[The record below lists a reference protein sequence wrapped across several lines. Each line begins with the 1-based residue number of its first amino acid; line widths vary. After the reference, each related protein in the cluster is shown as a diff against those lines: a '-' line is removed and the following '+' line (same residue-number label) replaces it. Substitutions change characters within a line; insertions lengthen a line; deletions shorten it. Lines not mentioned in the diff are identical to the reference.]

1 MSKTDGVTRAKQ
13 AELWFKLVC
22 LFIEYLFFSL
32 LHSGSWFIIADKRN
46 QSQRCQKITGT
57 FPVLNI

>member
-13 AELWFKLVC
+13 VELWFKLVC

-46 QSQRCQKITGT
+46 QS
-57 FPVLNI
+57 

>member
-1 MSKTDGVTRAKQ
+1 MSKIDGVTHPKQ
-13 AELWFKLVC
+13 VEPWFKLIC

-46 QSQRCQKITGT
+46 QSQRFQKITGT
-57 FPVLNI
+57 FPGLNI